1 MIIKQRKR
9 GRVMMLFSNGYKM
22 LNDVND
28 TMMMMMNND
37 KFAVRKLAM

>member
-1 MIIKQRKR
+1 
-9 GRVMMLFSNGYKM
+9 MMLFSNGYKM